1 MFECLL
7 NVLKW
12 VTSDQESAGSGNM
25 LRYCCH
31 LWFSMRTTTPGKSI
45 DGEWKRT
52 YFSFYR
58 YWKWNKGKASNKNPQ
73 SFL

>member
-1 MFECLL
+1 MLAKRTEMSNFRSRECGF
-7 NVLKW
+7 
-12 VTSDQESAGSGNM
+12 QEICFAIVVICDS
-25 LRYCCH
+25 
-31 LWFSMRTTTPGKSI
+31 TTLGKSI